1 MDSAVLRGV
10 CDAGGIGW
18 SDTTLDGGVGEV
30 RRMTVLLPL
39 LESLWQYFFGAYEG
53 LLGADLFWSL
63 IFSVLAFG
71 VYLKTENFMAL
82 AFMMLLPGALLSTL
96 LGEVSVLF
104 LIGVSLVLAYII
116 FKVFYKGRGW

>member
-1 MDSAVLRGV
+1 
-10 CDAGGIGW
+10 
-18 SDTTLDGGVGEV
+18 
-30 RRMTVLLPL
+30 MTALLPL
-39 LESLWQYFFGAYEG
+39 LESLWQYFFGAYES

-104 LIGVSLVLAYII
+104 LIGVSLVLAYVI